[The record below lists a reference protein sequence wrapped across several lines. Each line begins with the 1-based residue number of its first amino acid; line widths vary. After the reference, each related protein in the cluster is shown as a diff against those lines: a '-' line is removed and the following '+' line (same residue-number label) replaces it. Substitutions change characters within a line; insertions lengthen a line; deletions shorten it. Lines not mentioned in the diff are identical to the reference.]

1 MLEAEKVDVVTY
13 VTPIISKRLEKVENL
28 TVVTPF
34 QEQRLIALNYDKEP
48 WGDVRVRQAFKY
60 AMDPN
65 ILARSV
71 TQMDLGQGAEYSETP
86 IMNMLAQ

>member
-48 WGDVRVRQAFKY
+48 WG
-60 AMDPN
+60 
-65 ILARSV
+65 
-71 TQMDLGQGAEYSETP
+71 
-86 IMNMLAQ
+86 